1 MDRRNSTRLV
11 ATLRIATVAGIV
23 SCIGATV
30 STSDAAS
37 GPVVLRQDADQARMV
52 DDFLHYVLIAKPDLA
67 EATGRSL
74 FDSGITDAQLADV
87 VRSEGLG
94 EKVERALSRGRGMAG
109 VGPMVTRFEDALEQ
123 GRLDLARDQDRI
135 ADAIKMLNGSLRS
148 QLMARRRLVEAGEYA
163 VPALLEELITTK
175 SPDMELRV
183 TEVLEEIKR
192 QAVLPL
198 VAALPDLSPVVQAKV
213 CRILSNI
220 GWPTA
225 IPFLLELGTSSKAT
239 PDVKDAAMTAFR
251 RLGGTST
258 DVSAAFTALG
268 TKFFEEE
275 QSLVA
280 YPSDPMNMVWSYG
293 PHSGL
298 APVPVPTSIY
308 AQVMS
313 MRCTRTALAADSTNR
328 RALATY
334 VAADLRRENQLA
346 AGETDPFAAD
356 ATYSPQFFATAAGS
370 TIGRDVL
377 AMALDAND
385 TALIRDAIAAMGQ
398 TVGRGNMF
406 PAAGRAPLLEC
417 LRYPDRRVQYDA
429 ALVLGDAMPA
439 RAFSGDNLVV
449 PLLASAVRSGGD
461 SYAVVAAPTDE
472 DRTRLA
478 GMLTS
483 SGFKIV
489 AAGEA
494 FYDLEPEISK
504 AAGVDLVLID
514 GAPDKVI
521 EMVGQV
527 RSFDRTGATPVL
539 VVTDAVEGI
548 KLDREF
554 AQDRATMT
562 WNGGGTDD
570 QFNAAV
576 DHLLEIAA
584 GGRLS
589 DADAFLYTQNAL
601 QTLATIARA
610 NGTVFDIA
618 AAQPALL
625 EAMGVFQGQ
634 LRLMVADVV
643 ALIGSPE
650 CQRALADAALSSSDA
665 DDRIYLLGAA
675 AANAQLYGNRMDT
688 NQIAA
693 LRTLISDNASATG
706 NADVADA
713 AGRLYGAL
721 DLPTDEAVRLITR

>member
-1 MDRRNSTRLV
+1 MDLRNSTRLV
-11 ATLRIATVAGIV
+11 ANLRTATIAGIV
-23 SCIGATV
+23 MCMGAGA
-30 STSDAAS
+30 STSFAAPS
-37 GPVVLRQDADQARMV
+37 GTVVRQDADQARMV

-94 EKVERALSRGRGMAG
+94 DKVERALSRGRGMAG

-123 GRLDLARDQDRI
+123 GRLDLARNQDRI

-163 VPALLEELITTK
+163 VPALLEELISTE

-198 VAALPDLSPVVQAKV
+198 AAALPSLSPVVQTKV

-225 IPFLLELGTSSKAT
+225 IPFLLELGTASKT
-239 PDVKDAAMTAFR
+239 SPDVKEAAMTAFR

-268 TKFFEEE
+268 TKFFEQE

-293 PHSGL
+293 PHAGL
-298 APVPVPTSIY
+298 VPVPVPTSIY
-308 AQVMS
+308 SQVMA

-328 RALATY
+328 RALATF
-334 VAADLRRENQLA
+334 VAADLRRENQLGA
-346 AGETDPFAAD
+346 DEADPFEAD
-356 ATYSPQFFATAAGS
+356 ATYTPQFFATAAGS

-385 TALIRDAIAAMGQ
+385 TALIRDAIVALGQ

-406 PAAGRAPLLEC
+406 PSAGRAPLLEC

-429 ALVLGDAMPA
+429 ALVLGEALPA
-439 RAFSGDNLVV
+439 QAFTGDNLVV

-461 SYAVVAAPTDE
+461 SYAVVAAPTEE
-472 DRTRLA
+472 DQSRLA
-478 GMLTS
+478 GMLTGA
-483 SGFKIV
+483 GFKIV
-489 AAGEA
+489 ASGET

-504 AAGVDLVLID
+504 AAGVDLVLIE
-514 GAPDKVI
+514 GSSAKVV
-521 EMVGQV
+521 EMVGRV

-539 VVTDAVEGI
+539 VVTDATEGI

-562 WNGGGTDD
+562 WNGAGSDD
-570 QFNAAV
+570 QFGAAV
-576 DHLLEIAA
+576 DHLLDIAA
-584 GGRLS
+584 GGRMGE
-589 DADAFLYTQNAL
+589 ADAFLYTQDAL
-601 QTLATIARA
+601 RTLATIARSKSS
-610 NGTVFDIA
+610 VFDIA
-618 AAQPALL
+618 AAKPALL

-634 LRLMVADVV
+634 MRLMVADVV
-643 ALIGSPE
+643 ALIGSPD
-650 CQRALADAALSSSDA
+650 CQRALVETALSASDA
-665 DDRIYLLGAA
+665 DDQVYLLGAA
-675 AANAQLYGNRMDT
+675 AHNAQLFGNRLDAS
-688 NQIAA
+688 QVGAIRKLIA
-693 LRTLISDNASATG
+693 DNTSSTGAS
-706 NADVADA
+706 DVADA

>member
-1 MDRRNSTRLV
+1 MDRRNSLRLA
-11 ATLRIATVAGIV
+11 ATLRTAALAGIV
-23 SCIGATV
+23 SCIGANASPTF
-30 STSDAAS
+30 AAS
-37 GPVVLRQDADQARMV
+37 SGTIVRQDADQARMV

-67 EATGRSL
+67 ESTGRSL
-74 FDSGITDAQLADV
+74 FDSGITDAQLAEV

-94 EKVERALSRGRGMAG
+94 DKVERALSRGRGMAG

-123 GRLDLARDQDRI
+123 GRLDLARNQDRI

-163 VPALLEELITTK
+163 VPALLEELISTE

-198 VAALPDLSPVVQAKV
+198 VAALPGLSPVVQAKV

-225 IPFLLELGTSSKAT
+225 IPFLLELGSSSKAS
-239 PDVKDAAMTAFR
+239 PEVKEAAMTAFR

-268 TKFFEEE
+268 TKFFEQE

-280 YPSDPMNMVWSYG
+280 YPADPKNMVWSYG
-293 PHSGL
+293 PHTGL
-298 APVPVPTSIY
+298 MPVPVPTSIY
-308 AQVMS
+308 SQVMA
-313 MRCTRTALAADSTNR
+313 MQCTRTALGADSTNR
-328 RALATY
+328 LALATF
-334 VAADLRRENQLA
+334 VASDLRRENQLGD
-346 AGETDPFAAD
+346 GETDPFAAD

-370 TIGRDVL
+370 TISRDVL
-377 AMALDAND
+377 AMAIDASD
-385 TALIRDAIAAMGQ
+385 TALIRDAIAALGM
-398 TVGRGNMF
+398 TVGRGTMF

-429 ALVLGDAMPA
+429 ALVLGEALPTS
-439 RAFSGDNLVV
+439 AFTGDNLVV

-461 SYAVVAAPTDE
+461 SFAVVAAPTEE
-472 DRTRLA
+472 DRNRLA

-483 SGFKIV
+483 AGFKVV
-489 AAGEA
+489 ASGEA

-504 AAGVDLVLID
+504 ASGIDLVLID
-514 GAPDKVI
+514 GAPDKVV

-539 VVTDAVEGI
+539 VISDEVERV

-562 WNGGGTDD
+562 WDGGGSDD
-570 QFNAAV
+570 QFDAAIGQ
-576 DHLLEIAA
+576 LLDTAA

-589 DADAFLYTQNAL
+589 EADAFLYTQDAL
-601 QTLATIARA
+601 RTLATIARSG
-610 NGTVFDIA
+610 NTVFDIE
-618 AAQPALL
+618 AAQPALI
-625 EAMGVFQGQ
+625 EAMGVFRGQ
-634 LRLMVADVV
+634 MRLMVADVV
-643 ALIGSPE
+643 ALIGSSD
-650 CQRALADAALSSSDA
+650 CQRLLAETALSADDA
-665 DDRIYLLGAA
+665 DDQIYLLGAA
-675 AANAQLYGNRMDT
+675 AQNAQLFGNRLDASQVAT
-688 NQIAA
+688 
-693 LRTLISDNASATG
+693 LRKLISDNASATG
-706 NADVADA
+706 NAEVADA
-713 AGRLYGAL
+713 AGRFYGAL